1 MWIINAIRSGNMTQL
16 VVGLAVRLFII
27 FAILPVHEFAHG
39 WMAKK
44 LGDNTAR
51 YQGRLTMN
59 PLAHVDPMG
68 ALFILF
74 FGFGWA
80 KPVPVNPYNFKN
92 RKRDMA
98 FTALAGPVS
107 NVLVAV
113 LGAFLYYAI
122 FLLFPVQLTQTTV
135 YVAYFFN
142 TFISINIGLAVFN
155 LLPIPPLDGSR
166 IFSAILPDKWVFK
179 MAQYEQYIFI
189 GLFLLM
195 FTGVLNPVTNFFEQY
210 VTQGVLWLA
219 SLPFRLFGLL

>member
-1 MWIINAIRSGNMTQL
+1 MWIINTIRSGNLTQL
-16 VVGLAVRLFII
+16 VVGLAVRLIII
-27 FAILPVHEFAHG
+27 FCILPIHEFAHG

-44 LGDNTAR
+44 LGDQTAR

-68 ALFILF
+68 ALFIIF

-80 KPVPVNPYNFKN
+80 KPVPVNPYNFKK

-98 FTALAGPVS
+98 LTALAGPVS
-107 NVLVAV
+107 NILVAII
-113 LGAFLYYAI
+113 GAVIYQAV
-122 FLLFPVQLTQTTV
+122 FLLLPAGFSQTHV
-135 YVAYFFN
+135 YISYFFVL
-142 TFISINIGLAVFN
+142 FIRINIALAVFN
-155 LLPIPPLDGSR
+155 LLPVPPLDGSR

-189 GLFLLM
+189 GLFILM
-195 FTGVLNPVTNFFEQY
+195 FTGVLNPITNFFEQY
-210 VTQGVLWLA
+210 VAEGVLWLA